1 MWGRRGEGEAMYKG
15 VEHSHLSGLASLMP
29 QWSPN
34 KRSFS
39 PSRSEVSI
47 FKLVRGQEAP
57 DCEEAGLVAL

>member
-1 MWGRRGEGEAMYKG
+1 MYKG

-57 DCEEAGLVAL
+57 DCEEAGLVAM